1 MLVEIVRSDD
11 PVLVSFV
18 EALLRDRGIGAVVL
32 DQYLSQLHGAVGM
45 QPQRIA
51 VIDSDWADARLMLV
65 EAGLGAWVRR
75 PGDA

>member
-1 MLVEIVRSDD
+1 MLVEIVTTDD
-11 PVLVSFV
+11 PVLVSFI

-32 DQYLSQLHGAVGM
+32 DQNLSRLHGAVGL

-51 VIDSDWADARLMLV
+51 VADTDWAEARLMLID
-65 EAGLGAWVRR
+65 AGLGEWIRR

>member
-1 MLVEIVRSDD
+1 MLVEIVRTDD
-11 PVLVSFV
+11 PVLVSYV

-32 DQYLSQLHGAVGM
+32 DQNLSRLHGAVGM

-65 EAGLGAWVRR
+65 EAGLGAWVRS
-75 PGDA
+75 PGDT